1 MAQRIKP
8 YILKLTPREMIFID
22 DGLRLLIQHL
32 RKIGLLKDQN
42 EAEIILLLK
51 RIKEAMND

>member
-8 YILKLTPREMIFID
+8 YILKLTPREMIFIH

>member
-1 MAQRIKP
+1 MPTRIKP
-8 YILKLTPREMIFID
+8 YVLKLTPREMIFID

-42 EAEIILLLK
+42 EAEIMLVLK
-51 RIKEAMND
+51 KIKEAMND